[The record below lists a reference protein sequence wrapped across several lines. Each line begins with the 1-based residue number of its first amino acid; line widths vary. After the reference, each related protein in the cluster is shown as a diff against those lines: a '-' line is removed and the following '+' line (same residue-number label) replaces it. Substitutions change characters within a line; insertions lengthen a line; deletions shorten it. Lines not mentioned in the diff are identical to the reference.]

1 MIEQFHKRL
10 KKLQAA
16 GVSLVATEQL
26 ERRPA
31 ADEAKYANKIQK
43 CYELVVPDLAADVS
57 LSVRVVE
64 DERQGRK
71 ILTVVLYDNV
81 IANKT
86 CKDDVYRHML
96 FVDPAKADDWNLLV
110 SGFANWIENTRKALI
125 PVLVQPVVMTAA
137 PALAQPGALPQQGLF

>member
-1 MIEQFHKRL
+1 L
-10 KKLQAA
+10 L
-16 GVSLVATEQL
+16 SEQL

-43 CYELVVPDLAADVS
+43 CYELVAPDLAADVS

-96 FVDPAKADDWNLLV
+96 FVDPAKADDWNLLAIR
-110 SGFANWIENTRKALI
+110 FRKLD
-125 PVLVQPVVMTAA
+125 
-137 PALAQPGALPQQGLF
+137 